1 MDALLDEVESLEAI
15 LMDDV
20 RITKNASGFP
30 ELIETTI
37 FPTVGEEQNAQYV
50 CITLQ
55 VEPVRGYPDVRP
67 LIRLKNPRGLDDHV
81 IGQIEAAVDEKLAES
96 VGQPVVFDL
105 IDIIRER
112 LTESNRPSGQ
122 CVICL
127 YGFLDGDEF
136 TKTVCYHYLH
146 SHCLACHINASRRNY
161 EEERDKLPV
170 WKQKEAKPFQA
181 QCPVCRESIEV
192 EVEPLMGCRP
202 PVERESAPRFQVTD
216 ELKTL
221 QARMARLYLHQKSR
235 GGIIDP
241 EAEETPVIAIQTEAA
256 NGESPKN
263 TADITAAVSVAPE
276 PVRNSNAPSHQA
288 GKGKQHTST
297 GNKNSSGK
305 GGGAKGGPNRHS
317 TVVAAAASSSSS
329 SSSSFSSS
337 ANQSH
342 ANGTEE
348 DNTAL
353 CSDPTCIGAQVEQQR
368 GHRNRRHNNHHHHHS
383 NRHARHSQ
391 QHHYHHHHHHQ
402 QQHHESVFPFISTFQ
417 SSNLLQTTIAYHACQ
432 TRTSKDY
439 TGGNSG

>member
-81 IGQIEAAVDEKLAES
+81 IGQIEAAVDEKLSES
-96 VGQPVVFDL
+96 IGQPVVFDL

-112 LTESNRPSGQ
+112 LTESNLPSGQ

-181 QCPVCRESIEV
+181 QCPVCRELIEV

-221 QARMARLYLHQKSR
+221 QARMARLYMHQKSR

-263 TADITAAVSVAPE
+263 SADITAPACVAPE
-276 PVRNSNAPSHQA
+276 PVRNSNASSHQG
-288 GKGKQHTST
+288 GKGKQHSSA
-297 GNKNSSGK
+297 GNKTGSGK
-305 GGGAKGGPNRHS
+305 GGGAKGGSNRHS
-317 TVVAAAASSSSS
+317 TVAPAVASSSSTS
-329 SSSSFSSS
+329 CY
-337 ANQSH
+337 ANQQH

-348 DNTAL
+348 DHTSL

-402 QQHHESVFPFISTFQ
+402 QQHQGKGVAAGGAAANGGGGT
-417 SSNLLQTTIAYHACQ
+417 SSSSSSSAA
-432 TRTSKDY
+432 
-439 TGGNSG
+439 TGGAPKNLTTPCNSDAR